1 MQWDEYQKHCVEQN
15 SMYKEHM
22 LYNSIYFKLKKR
34 QKRKPAC
41 IVSKVRIEF
50 TSVLGNIN
58 WKEARGIL
66 PGYWKYS
73 IY

>member
-1 MQWDEYQKHCVEQN
+1 
-15 SMYKEHM
+15 M

-41 IVSKVRIEF
+41 IVSEVRIEF
-50 TSVLGNIN
+50 TSVLENIN

-66 PGYWKYS
+66 PGYGS
-73 IY
+73 ILCIDLGHGYVDMYICKNP